1 MVLLPCSNCCTQPC
15 TCPTCNCCT
24 CGPGGADAWQLVF
37 DQQER
42 TPGTGYAESY
52 EKELYDDLVAL
63 LPGCI
68 TRLYESQTECVD
80 ALVAQALIDY
90 PGMTEQEIR
99 DAFQATWEE
108 QDCQNYISRVTG
120 GSTWHGWSVPYI
132 NGEVATTTALAEQCP
147 DGSPPSPL
155 SCTPGATAYWYQ
167 SEWTN
172 TGTPDI
178 RHLVLESPATG
189 DWIVD
194 ALLERGTQEDL
205 PDEGWVEADDCA
217 SCDDPAVLES
227 DCDPATDYK
236 VFYDKVVTV
245 RESRDPC
252 GTDELDLCPPENCKI
267 VNITVTR
274 TNQCSPNSP
283 ASPAVTEWEVE
294 IAVCPCAGTFVFLT
308 PLNEDDDPIVLNAY
322 GYASEQ
328 DCIDDLTEDNCL
340 GGTASSQCISDQ
352 WKSVRHS
359 IDGGVRGCLDSECVS
374 GTCGAGLVGCCT

>member
-24 CGPGGADAWQLVF
+24 CGPGGEDAFQFVF
-37 DQQER
+37 DQQSR
-42 TPGTGYAESY
+42 TPGSGYAESY
-52 EKELYDDLVAL
+52 FKELYDDLVAL

-68 TRLYESQTECVD
+68 SRLYESQTECVD

-99 DAFQATWEE
+99 DAFQTYW
-108 QDCQNYISRVTG
+108 QDNDCQNYISRVTG
-120 GSTWHGWSVPYI
+120 SSTWHGWSVPYI
-132 NGEVATTTALAEQCP
+132 NGGVATPAALAAECP

-155 SCTPGATAYWYQ
+155 SCLPGATAYWGQ
-167 SEWTN
+167 SEYTN
-172 TGTPDI
+172 AGIPDI

-194 ALLERGTQEDL
+194 ALLARGTQEDL
-205 PDEGWVEADDCA
+205 PDDGWVEADDCA
-217 SCDDPAVLES
+217 SCDDPAELETG
-227 DCDPATDYK
+227 CDPATDYK

-267 VNITVTR
+267 VNITITR
-274 TNQCSPNSP
+274 TNQCTPNSP

-294 IAVCPCAGTFVFLT
+294 IAVCPCAGAFVFLT
-308 PLNEDDDPIVLNAY
+308 PLNEDNDPIVLHAY

-328 DCIDDLTEDNCL
+328 DCIDDLTGSNCL
-340 GGTASSQCISDQ
+340 GGTAESRCIANQ
-352 WKSVRHS
+352 WKQVRHS
-359 IDGGVRGCLDSECVS
+359 IDGGTRGCLTNVCVS
-374 GTCGAGLVGCCT
+374 ATCVEGTVGCCT

>member
-24 CGPGGADAWQLVF
+24 CGPGGEDAFQFVF
-37 DQQER
+37 DQQSR
-42 TPGTGYAESY
+42 TPGFGYAESY
-52 EKELYDDLVAL
+52 YKELYDDLVAL

-68 TRLYESQTECVD
+68 SRLYESQTECVNAGGD
-80 ALVAQALIDY
+80 ASY
-90 PGMTEQEIR
+90 
-99 DAFQATWEE
+99 
-108 QDCQNYISRVTG
+108 DCQSYISRVTG
-120 GSTWHGWSVPYI
+120 SNTWHGWSVPYI
-132 NGEVATTTALAEQCP
+132 NGVVATPAALAAECP

-155 SCTPGATAYWYQ
+155 FCLPGATAYWGQ
-167 SEWTN
+167 SEYTN
-172 TGTPDI
+172 TGIPDI

-194 ALLERGTQEDL
+194 AMLERGTQEDL
-205 PDEGWVEADDCA
+205 AGWVEADDCA
-217 SCDDPAVLES
+217 SCDDPAELES

-267 VNITVTR
+267 VNITITR
-274 TNQCSPNSP
+274 TNQCTPNSP

-294 IAVCPCAGTFVFLT
+294 IAVCPCAGAFVFLT
-308 PLNEDDDPIVLNAY
+308 PVNEDNDPVVLHAF

-328 DCIDDLTEDNCL
+328 DCIDDLTDSNCL
-340 GGTASSQCISDQ
+340 GGTAESRCIANQ
-352 WKSVRHS
+352 WKQVRHS
-359 IDGGVRGCLDSECVS
+359 IDGGTRGCLTNVCVS
-374 GTCGAGLVGCCT
+374 ATCVDGEGGCCT